1 MICAFYLSRSPTF
14 SPQLEQALTLF
25 IPKDSYELRF
35 LYTFVNTNRQINRN
49 LYAKVFDS
57 IVVIVPSPDCR

>member
-1 MICAFYLSRSPTF
+1 MGDKGQVPGI
-14 SPQLEQALTLF
+14 LTLF
-25 IPKDSYELRF
+25 IPKDSRELRF
-35 LYTFVNTNRQINRN
+35 LSTFVNTNRQINRN